1 MYAVIAT
8 QGHQFIVQE
17 WLELTIDKL
26 VDVKEG
32 DSITFDEVYCIFDA
46 DGKKVSVGKPTVK
59 GAKVT
64 AKVLEHTKW
73 KKTRVLK
80 FQGKKRYQ
88 RIKWFRP
95 HQTVV
100 SIEKIAA

>member
-1 MYAVIAT
+1 MYAVIAA

-17 WLELTIDKL
+17 WLELTIDRL
-26 VDVKEG
+26 VDTKEG
-32 DSITFDEVYCIFDA
+32 DSVTFEEVYCVFDA

-64 AKVLEHTKW
+64 AKVLEHKKW
-73 KKTRVLK
+73 IKTRVLK

-95 HQTVV
+95 YQTVV
-100 SIEKIAA
+100 SIEKITA